1 MAGRVFLYG
10 DYING
15 RGNGRGELLVFCDSF
30 YNFIADHDGKV
41 RPRSVFSWSVM
52 RVLTQVVA
60 IYMSFR
66 RNGGFNFLSFVVA
79 ILFAPLYLIYAVAV
93 PIKDM
98 KSKTRKLR

>member
-1 MAGRVFLYG
+1 MEEAMEEENCWF
-10 DYING
+10 
-15 RGNGRGELLVFCDSF
+15 FCDSF
-30 YNFIADHDGKV
+30 NNFIADHDGKV